1 MAEHEGKRRA
11 QFSAIVREVA
21 SGYFIG
27 SGGSDGVVCERLNG
41 RKVLSI
47 SEMKTE

>member
-1 MAEHEGKRRA
+1 MAEHEGKRRVEFA
-11 QFSAIVREVA
+11 GIVREVA

-41 RKVLSI
+41 QKVPSI
-47 SEMKTE
+47 SEMETE